1 MAANPPHAT
10 VCGKLLDFLVPLLLG
25 AYCVRPETNTVLP
38 RSVPEPD
45 FAIARGTRDDYEN
58 RHPGPADL
66 VLLIE
71 VSDTSVDCDR
81 GIKKNIYARSGI
93 VEYWIVNICGR
104 QIEVYSQPAGKG
116 KFADYQQ
123 RVDYGEGD
131 TIPVRIEGR
140 EIAKLL
146 VTSVLPRV

>member
-93 VEYWIVNICGR
+93 VEYWIVNICGHR
-104 QIEVYSQPAGKG
+104 SKSTRSLQEKESLQTISNASTTVKAIRFLCGLKGGKSLN
-116 KFADYQQ
+116 Y
-123 RVDYGEGD
+123 
-131 TIPVRIEGR
+131 
-140 EIAKLL
+140 
-146 VTSVLPRV
+146 